1 MSWSLTCKLNCWR
14 TWKKHHPPNWEPRLD
29 WLKILFP
36 NLWSLSGCHNLE
48 PSRDALHMYFETF
61 CWSTC
66 WRDELTAVSGLGL
79 WKRAWMCHA
88 LSDTAGWKT
97 VKDQWSVIK
106 HESVG
111 CVTVIVVVTGVC
123 CACVCC
129 GCCGC
134 VLLSYNKQPNK
145 MQALSFVHF
154 QIEDFP
160 KDAELAQRMQAA
172 RAEMAIHDT
181 VFRNCFATLK
191 MNETLRNVFW
201 NHQVLSYS
209 TNNSITFLRAWSLP
223 LFSENASRV
232 QQVFVVCP
240 AILQRFMTCSADVE
254 DESIPNLHG
263 CSESPSG
270 TGEVFFGEVI
280 KLPQ

>member
-14 TWKKHHPPNWEPRLD
+14 TWKKHHPPNWEPRLY

-36 NLWSLSGCHNLE
+36 NLWSLSGSHNLE
-48 PSRDALHMYFETF
+48 PSRDALHMYFATF

-97 VKDQWSVIK
+97 VKDQWSVMK

-111 CVTVIVVVTGVC
+111 CVTVMVVTVVC
-123 CACVCC
+123 CGCVCC

-172 RAEMAIHDT
+172 RAQMAIHDT

-191 MNETLRNVFW
+191 MNETLRHVF
-201 NHQVLSYS
+201 L
-209 TNNSITFLRAWSLP
+209 
-223 LFSENASRV
+223 
-232 QQVFVVCP
+232 
-240 AILQRFMTCSADVE
+240 
-254 DESIPNLHG
+254 
-263 CSESPSG
+263 ESPS
-270 TGEVFFGEVI
+270 TKLLKRTTQSPFWASEASPFFSD
-280 KLPQ
+280 